1 MSRDRGIEHH
11 ARPRTLAIPIDPAGV
26 PVGGPPRHPGP
37 RPDLTCAGGY
47 SEPMT
52 TNATTMTE
60 KKPLRVGVVGVG
72 HLGEHHARLHSTFD
86 EVELVGVVDIDEERG
101 RHISREYGTDFYRDL
116 DELIPRI
123 DAASVVVPTE
133 DHFEIGRR
141 LIENDIDCLIEKP
154 MVETLEQAEEL
165 YRLAERRGVILQVG
179 HIERFNTAFTA
190 AREYI
195 DSPRYIEVSRIGPF
209 TERSVDIGVVLDLMI
224 HDIDIVLTLVDSPL
238 KDIDSVGVSVLT
250 DFEDIS
256 NTRLEFENGCVA
268 NLTASRVSMETERK
282 IRVYQ
287 DRSYVSLDY
296 MDQEVKIWRL
306 KNGNAR
312 NMDDVEVFEPPV
324 ENGDS
329 LRRELLHFKYCSQ
342 EGGEPMVGGDEGRDA
357 IKVALDIVEAMKRE
371 NKLNGIHA

>member
-1 MSRDRGIEHH
+1 MALNGDSPTVDSRSDK
-11 ARPRTLAIPIDPAGV
+11 
-26 PVGGPPRHPGP
+26 HP
-37 RPDLTCAGGY
+37 L
-47 SEPMT
+47 
-52 TNATTMTE
+52 
-60 KKPLRVGVVGVG
+60 KVGVVGVG
-72 HLGEHHARLHSTFD
+72 HLGEHHARLHSSFD
-86 EVELVGVVDIDEERG
+86 DVDLVGVVDIDEERG
-101 RHISREYGTDFYRDL
+101 REISRKYDTEFYRDL
-116 DELIPRI
+116 DDLIPQI

-133 DHFEIGRR
+133 DHWKVGRT

-154 MVETLEQAEEL
+154 MVQTLEQAEDL

-195 DSPRYIEVSRIGPF
+195 DQPRYIEVSRIGPF

-238 KDIDSVGVSVLT
+238 ENIESVGVSVLT
-250 DFEDIS
+250 EFEDIS

-268 NLTASRVSMETERK
+268 NLTASRVSVETERK

-287 DRSYVSLDY
+287 DRSSVSLDY
-296 MDQEVKIWRL
+296 MDQEVRIWRL
-306 KNGNAR
+306 KNGSAR
-312 NMDDVEVFEPPV
+312 SMDDVEVFEPPV
-324 ENGDS
+324 ENGES

-357 IKVALDIVEAMKRE
+357 IKVALDVVEAMKRE
-371 NKLNGIHA
+371 DKLNGIHA